1 MPRLIFLGPPGAG
14 KGTQAERLA
23 AAFHMPKISTG
34 DLLRAEVKAQTLLGA
49 QAKVYMDAGELVPDE
64 VLVGMVR
71 GQLQHSPEQGWI
83 LDGFPRT
90 LPQAEALE
98 VLLKELGQ
106 DYDHVLNL
114 DVPDDVVVAR
124 LLARGKEQGRS
135 DDADEAVI
143 LKRLEVYRRQTAPL
157 IDFYKAK
164 GRLQQVNGDQPMDSV
179 QEHLQALLQR
189 SGRTA

>member
-34 DLLRAEVKAQTLLGA
+34 DLLRAEVKAQTLLGS
-49 QAKVYMDAGELVPDE
+49 QAKVYMDAGELVPDA
-64 VLVGMVR
+64 VLVGMVK
-71 GQLQHSPEQGWI
+71 GQLQQSPEQGWI

-98 VLLKELGQ
+98 VLLKDLGQ
-106 DYDHVLNL
+106 DYDHVVNL
-114 DVPDDVVVAR
+114 DVPDDVLVAR
-124 LLARGKEQGRS
+124 LLARGQEQGRS

-143 LKRLEVYRRQTAPL
+143 LKRLEVYRQQTAPL
-157 IDFYKAK
+157 IDFYEAK
-164 GRLQQVNGDQPMDSV
+164 GRLQRVDGDQSMDSV